1 MIEGQSH
8 VVQGLLGTVF
18 TWAVTALGAAV
29 VFLVPNDLHP
39 STEGK
44 VLDISLGFASGV
56 MLAASYW
63 SLLAP
68 SIEMAEEANY
78 GDWSFLPAAV
88 GFTLGALFVW
98 MTDYLLPDDADDA
111 ANAIQDDETDE
122 INKTVENNEKNTST
136 PVPDDVHDYGLRN
149 RSKKTSKSNENE
161 ATQSTSVTQLPEETA
176 SERRR
181 KQQSWRRILLLVIA
195 VTIHNFPEGLAVGV
209 GFGAAASG
217 KTSFESAR
225 MIAIGIGIQNFPE
238 GLAVAL
244 PLRRLGYSKFKCFW
258 YGQLSGMVEPL
269 GGVLGAY
276 AVMVAEPI
284 LPYAL
289 AFAAGAMVFVVVDSL
304 VPEVQTRGNKSLAS
318 LGTVVGFVVMMV
330 LDVALG

>member
-1 MIEGQSH
+1 MIYIYIY
-8 VVQGLLGTVF
+8 
-18 TWAVTALGAAV
+18 A
-29 VFLVPNDLHP
+29 
-39 STEGK
+39 
-44 VLDISLGFASGV
+44 GV

-68 SIEMAEEANY
+68 SIQMAEEANY
-78 GDWSFLPAAV
+78 GDMAFFPAAC

-98 MTDYLLPDDADDA
+98 VTDYLLPDNADNA
-111 ANAIQDDETDE
+111 ADAIQGKSAELS
-122 INKTVENNEKNTST
+122 NELSNG
-136 PVPDDVHDYGLRN
+136 DDVIRGTSSDSESKPTHGYGLRK
-149 RSKKTSKSNENE
+149 RSKKSADGDKVDKVDGEGN
-161 ATQSTSVTQLPEETA
+161 STVESAESA

-217 KTSFESAR
+217 KTTFESAR